1 MVKKMG
7 KIKGSNS
14 ADLVIKS
21 KLLSLET
28 EKELIDFINERKIAE
43 SKSALKT
50 KPSRKMRKLLSPE
63 PSPWINEAKWYIENE
78 SWLEKSAIIAFNIL
92 QALRKQSVSKTEFA
106 KMIGASP
113 QYARKILT
121 GKANLTLKTIVT
133 IEQTFGITLQE
144 IPAHKNSRINKKG
157 SNSVYKISESQ
168 IQRIEQAKEQIRN
181 GQCISDE
188 EVQAE
193 VDFLLDPRPLSKEE
207 QQKLSEFIKEDKKRR
222 KG

>member
-7 KIKGSNS
+7 KIKGPKSVDP
-14 ADLVIKS
+14 AIKS
-21 KLLSLET
+21 KSLSPKK

-43 SKSALKT
+43 SKSVLTT
-50 KPSRKMRKLLSPE
+50 KPSRKMRKLISPE
-63 PSPWINEAKWYIENE
+63 PSRWINEAEWYSENE
-78 SWLEKSAIIAFNIL
+78 SWLEKSAIIALNIL
-92 QALRKQSVSKTEFA
+92 QALHQQSVSKTEFG
-106 KMIGASP
+106 KMIGVSP
-113 QYARKILT
+113 QYARKILM

-144 IPAHKNSRINKKG
+144 IPAHKNSRVNKKG
-157 SNSVYKISESQ
+157 SNNVYKLSESQ